1 MKKTIKGT
9 ALRKSK
15 QWKRYLPLTLM
26 ALPAIAYLLI
36 NNYLPYV
43 GLSIAFKKVNFRD
56 GVWNSPWCGL
66 DNFKFLFS
74 SPDALR
80 ITMNTILYNLVF
92 IFTGLIGSVATAI
105 LLAELRSSG
114 SRKFFQSSFIIPYLV
129 SMTVV
134 GYIVYAFLDPR
145 LGLVNKLLE
154 MLGKDTVEWYVE
166 SKYWP
171 YILAFVNFWKNTGY
185 SSILYLASITG
196 IDQSLYEAAALDGS
210 TRWQRI
216 RYITLP
222 SLVPLMVTLTLL
234 NVGRIFYADFGLFY
248 QVPMAS
254 GMLQRTT
261 EVIDTYVYRM
271 LIISGDIGRSS
282 AAGFYQSIVG
292 AILVVVSNLFA
303 RKVSPE
309 NALF

>member
-1 MKKTIKGT
+1 MKKKN
-9 ALRKSK
+9 

-26 ALPAIAYLLI
+26 ALPAVLYLLI
-36 NNYLPYV
+36 NNYLPYL
-43 GLSIAFKKVNFRD
+43 GLSIAFKKINFRD
-56 GVWNSPWCGL
+56 GIWNSPWCGF
-66 DNFKFLFS
+66 DNFKYLFS
-74 SPDALR
+74 SPDTVR
-80 ITMNTILYNLVF
+80 ITVNTIVYNLVF
-92 IFTGLIGSVATAI
+92 IATGLVGSVGMAI
-105 LLAELRSSG
+105 LLSELQSSAW
-114 SRKFFQSSFIIPYLV
+114 RKFFQSSFIIPYLV

-154 MLGKDTVEWYVE
+154 LFGKEPVEWYVE

-171 YILAFVNFWKNTGY
+171 YILVFVNFWKNTGY
-185 SSILYLASITG
+185 SSILYLASITS
-196 IDQSLYEAAALDGS
+196 IDRALYEAAALDGA

-216 RYITLP
+216 RYITIP
-222 SLVPLMVTLTLL
+222 ALVPLMVTLTLL
-234 NVGRIFYADFGLFY
+234 NVGRIFYSDFGLFY

-254 GMLQRTT
+254 GMLQSTT

-271 LIISGDIGRSS
+271 LILSGDIGKSS

-292 AILVVVSNLFA
+292 AVLVIISNLIA

>member
-1 MKKTIKGT
+1 MKKSIKGT
-9 ALRKSK
+9 ALRKCK
-15 QWKRYLPLTLM
+15 QWERYLPLTFM

-74 SPDALR
+74 SPDAFR

-114 SRKFFQSSFIIPYLV
+114 SRKFFQSSFIVPYLV

>member
-1 MKKTIKGT
+1 MKTFVRGT
-9 ALRKSK
+9 ELKKKK

-26 ALPAIAYLLI
+26 ALPAIIYLLV
-36 NNYLPYV
+36 NNYLPYA

-56 GVWNSPWCGL
+56 GIWNSPWCGL

-74 SPDALR
+74 SPDTAR

-92 IFTGLIGSVATAI
+92 IFTGLVGSVAMAI
-105 LLAELRSSG
+105 LLSELQSSG

-145 LGLVNKLLE
+145 LGLVNKMLE
-154 MLGKDTVEWYVE
+154 ALGKEPVEWYVE

-185 SSILYLASITG
+185 SSILYLASITS
-196 IDQSLYEAAALDGS
+196 IDRSLYEAAALDGA

-234 NVGRIFYADFGLFY
+234 NVGRIFYSDFGLFY

-254 GMLQRTT
+254 GMLQSTT

-271 LIISGDIGRSS
+271 LIISGDIGKSS

-292 AILVVVSNLFA
+292 AILVIVSNLIA

>member
-1 MKKTIKGT
+1 MKRQTTVAAMKKKN
-9 ALRKSK
+9 

-26 ALPAIAYLLI
+26 ALPAVLYLLI
-36 NNYLPYV
+36 NNYLPYL
-43 GLSIAFKKVNFRD
+43 GLSIAFKKINFRD
-56 GVWNSPWCGL
+56 GIWNSPWCGF
-66 DNFKFLFS
+66 DNFKYLFS
-74 SPDALR
+74 SPDTVR
-80 ITMNTILYNLVF
+80 ITVNTIVYNLVF
-92 IFTGLIGSVATAI
+92 IATGLVGSVGMAI
-105 LLAELRSSG
+105 LLSELQSSAW
-114 SRKFFQSSFIIPYLV
+114 RKFFQSSFIIPYLV

-154 MLGKDTVEWYVE
+154 LFGKESVEWYVE

-171 YILAFVNFWKNTGY
+171 YILVFVNFWKNTGY
-185 SSILYLASITG
+185 SSILYLASITS
-196 IDQSLYEAAALDGS
+196 IDRALYEAAALDGA

-216 RYITLP
+216 RYITIP
-222 SLVPLMVTLTLL
+222 ALVPLMVTLTLL
-234 NVGRIFYADFGLFY
+234 NVGRIFYSDFGLFY

-254 GMLQRTT
+254 GMLQSTT

-271 LIISGDIGRSS
+271 LILSGDIGKSS

-292 AILVVVSNLFA
+292 AVLVIISNLIA

>member
-9 ALRKSK
+9 ALRKRK
-15 QWKRYLPLTLM
+15 QWERYLPLTLM

-74 SPDALR
+74 SPDAFR

-105 LLAELRSSG
+105 LLAELRGSG
-114 SRKFFQSSFIIPYLV
+114 SRKFFQSSFIVPYLV

-171 YILAFVNFWKNTGY
+171 YILVFVNFWKNTGY

-210 TRWQRI
+210 SRWQRI